1 MAKKWAEVANSA
13 EYQALPDAD
22 KEAAR
27 AQYFDQVVAPQV
39 GSGDIN
45 QARAQFNAQ
54 TAPRASDVPL
64 ASGQQRYTDDE
75 LSPEAMA
82 PERPKSFGEVAGGV
96 ARQLGRDAA
105 MQGGS
110 LLKGAAGVPDI
121 VIAPGAE
128 LIDRGAQALG
138 ASPKYFSGGENGL
151 RGYVQAGLD
160 AAGVPEP
167 ATSEERFSN
176 RVMEGL
182 GGAVVGGG
190 LGGLLARSENA
201 LISGVGRSMTA
212 NPVAQSV
219 GAVTSAA
226 GAQAA
231 QEAGLGPWGELAG
244 GITGGFVPSI
254 PAGLSGLTRGILR
267 GGEEGRQKVAQS
279 IADFRSAGTT
289 PDIGQATGS
298 KTNQLLGSVLSRS
311 PGAAGVMARRADAQA
326 GEIQSGVEGLA
337 SRLSP
342 NADPAKAGLTIE
354 RGITGEGGFVDRF
367 KAKAGELYD
376 QLDKYLPQGTRV
388 GTSNTAQA
396 LDELT
401 TPIPEARNLSERF
414 IPGEIKAIK
423 RSFDEDTRGPMAPL
437 NRPDI
442 VSEVQRRQFAAADQ
456 NAAIDRTNSLR
467 ESLGLKPKDN
477 VDPNSDIAALLD
489 QATDGRLPYEA
500 LKKLRTEVGERASQ
514 PNLVSDVKA
523 SAWKKLYAGISA
535 DMEAAANQAGPEATQ
550 AWNRANGYYKAGTG
564 RIEALDRIVDKAGGP
579 EAVFNAAT
587 SGTKDG
593 AFTIRNVMQSL
604 QPDQQKVLS
613 ATVIRRLGQATPG
626 TATEQGEFSIN
637 SFLTNW
643 NKLSPSA
650 KSVLFDRYGN
660 TFREDIDA
668 ISRTAGGFRQAA
680 KTGANPSG
688 TAGAISNQQALGGFA
703 IAALTGHPLVAGG
716 IAGAAGAANIGA
728 RAFTSPT
735 VVRWLAKTTNVP
747 RSQWPSVIAGL
758 SQMAR
763 QNNDPVAS
771 QVAETL
777 SQQLQQTNNNGD
789 DGRNEK

>member
-39 GSGDIN
+39 AGSDIN

-64 ASGQQRYTDDE
+64 ASGRQRYTEED

-82 PERPKSFGEVAGGV
+82 PERPKSFSETAGDF
-96 ARQLGRDAA
+96 ANDLGRNAA
-105 MQGGS
+105 MQVGS
-110 LLKGAAGVPDI
+110 LVKGAAGVPDV
-121 VIAPGAE
+121 VIAPAAGF
-128 LIDRGAQALG
+128 LDRGAQALG
-138 ASPKYFSGGENGL
+138 ASPKYFSGGDQGL
-151 RGYVQAGLD
+151 RGYVQSGLD
-160 AAGVPEP
+160 AAGVPQP
-167 ATSEERFSN
+167 ANATERFAN

-182 GGAVVGGG
+182 GGSVGGVG
-190 LGGLLARSENA
+190 FGRALVGSENA
-201 LISGVGRSMTA
+201 LVSGIGQSMA
-212 NPVAQSV
+212 SNPVAQGV

-231 QEAGLGPWGELAG
+231 QESGLGPWGELAG
-244 GITGGFVPSI
+244 GLAGGLAPAL
-254 PAGLSGLTRGILR
+254 PAGLSGLTRGALR
-267 GGEEGRQKVAQS
+267 GGEAGRQKVAQS
-279 IADFRSAGTT
+279 IADFDSAGTT

-298 KTNQLLGSVLSRS
+298 KTNQLLGAALSRT

-326 GEIQSGVEGLA
+326 GEIQGGVEGLA
-337 SRLSP
+337 SKLSP

-367 KAKAGELYD
+367 KAKSGELYD
-376 QLDKYLPQGTRV
+376 QLDKFLPQGTRV

-401 TPIPEARNLSERF
+401 APIPEARNLSERF
-414 IPGEIKAIK
+414 IPGEIKSIK
-423 RSFDEDTRGPMAPL
+423 GAFDEDTRGPMAAL

-456 NAAIDRTNSLR
+456 NAAIDRTNELR
-467 ESLGLKPKDN
+467 QSLGLKPKSN
-477 VDPNSDIAALLD
+477 VDPNEDIASLLD
-489 QATDGRLPYEA
+489 QASDGRLPYEA

-514 PNLVSDVKA
+514 PNLVSDVKS
-523 SAWKKLYAGISA
+523 SAWKRLYAGISA
-535 DMEAAANQAGPEATQ
+535 DMEAAANQAGPEAAQ

-643 NKLSPSA
+643 NKLSPAA
-650 KSVLFDRYGN
+650 KGVLFDRFGS
-660 TFREDIDA
+660 TFRDDIDA

-688 TAGAISNQQALGGFA
+688 TAGALSNQQALGGFA
-703 IAALTGHPLVAGG
+703 IAAMTGHPLVAGG

-735 VVRWLAKTTNVP
+735 VVRWLAKTTNTP
-747 RSQWPSVIAGL
+747 RSQWPGVIAGL
-758 SQMAR
+758 AQMAR
-763 QNNDPVAS
+763 QNNDPVAT
-771 QVAETL
+771 QVADTL
-777 SQQLQQTNNNGD
+777 RQQLQQSNNDRD
-789 DGRNEK
+789 DGRGKE